1 MIAAELDVYGREI
14 GLLECLLCFQT
25 SFLTGIALV
34 FILFITLS
42 SSYLPD
48 PIVQHDAAIPMI
60 QLTLCP
66 FPCRSRIDG
75 P

>member
-1 MIAAELDVYGREI
+1 MIAVKLDVYDGGM

-25 SFLTGIALV
+25 SILTGIASV
-34 FILFITLS
+34 FILFFTPS

-60 QLTLCP
+60 QLILCP
-66 FPCRSRIDG
+66 FPCRSRVDG